1 MGSVKRRLRNRGTDL
16 IFRSVF
22 RQLSRNV
29 TKTSDRRNVLRY
41 AAVCMDSLQRGLTAL
56 HK

>member
-22 RQLSRNV
+22 RQLTANV
-29 TKTSDRRNVLRY
+29 RKTSDRRSVLRY
-41 AAVCMDSLQRGLTAL
+41 AAACMNGLQSGLEAL
-56 HK
+56 HR